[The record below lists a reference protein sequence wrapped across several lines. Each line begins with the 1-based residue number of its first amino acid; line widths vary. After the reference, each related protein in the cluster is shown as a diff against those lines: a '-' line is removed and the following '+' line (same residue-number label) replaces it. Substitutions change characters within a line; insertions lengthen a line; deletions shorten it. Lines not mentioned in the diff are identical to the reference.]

1 MYLGCSWLELTA
13 PKSSRYSGYATITHP
28 FHPWKGKSFQILSTK
43 NFNNRDIFSLKTL
56 TRGTVGIPRDW
67 TDKADPN
74 LYQTL
79 TDLSPILSFS
89 HLQQLVKLVTNLD
102 QAKNSKEVD

>member
-1 MYLGCSWLELTA
+1 M
-13 PKSSRYSGYATITHP
+13 
-28 FHPWKGKSFQILSTK
+28 
-43 NFNNRDIFSLKTL
+43 

-74 LYQTL
+74 PYQTL
-79 TDLSPILSFS
+79 TNLSPILSFS

-102 QAKNSKEVD
+102 QAKNSKEVDQ